1 MGRLNGGIL
10 GERKFSVLCLWM
22 IPKRNLLFQS
32 IFLSPLG
39 ERQTLSS
46 SILHITPMET
56 PIIQNRDPL
65 RAPLYI
71 YYKAKIKTILWKL
84 KIIRNICL
92 SLSQGVTWSSSTN
105 SCRQF
110 HARWWNGWDQG
121 DAQGGCRLRGVGL
134 VPGHL
139 AGAWQLC
146 SGEKWHTG
154 KIRTMG
160 QSKGS

>member
-56 PIIQNRDPL
+56 PIIQNRDP
-65 RAPLYI
+65 RGHRYTFI
-71 YYKAKIKTILWKL
+71 IKQRL
-84 KIIRNICL
+84 K
-92 SLSQGVTWSSSTN
+92 
-105 SCRQF
+105 QF
-110 HARWWNGWDQG
+110 YGN
-121 DAQGGCRLRGVGL
+121 
-134 VPGHL
+134 
-139 AGAWQLC
+139 
-146 SGEKWHTG
+146 
-154 KIRTMG
+154 
-160 QSKGS
+160 

>member
-1 MGRLNGGIL
+1 MLMDDSQEESFVSEYLFESFGWKANAEQFYLAYNSNGDTYNTKQ
-10 GERKFSVLCLWM
+10 R
-22 IPKRNLLFQS
+22 
-32 IFLSPLG
+32 SP
-39 ERQTLSS
+39 
-46 SILHITPMET
+46 
-56 PIIQNRDPL
+56 